1 MFRVNLKEEEL
12 LNLDT
17 NSLPEVQKNDIRR
30 FMHQQK
36 HLDEEE
42 TGGF

>member
-1 MFRVNLKEEEL
+1 MNLREEEL

-17 NSLPEVQKNDIRR
+17 NSLAEVQKNDIRR

-36 HLDEEE
+36 HLEDEEAA
-42 TGGF
+42 GF